1 MNNNPFD
8 TKHGGLPCAE
18 DRQSGGTG
26 KDYPFLRSPAVRLIR
41 LTCGFASPP
50 RDGFALIGKGS
61 PRPMWLRQDIPGS
74 PDSPQGFPGTIIEG
88 LALHAI
94 VQITQMTEKQLFDKQ
109 SE

>member
-1 MNNNPFD
+1 MNSKSPN
-8 TKHGGLPCAE
+8 TKHGDLPCAE

-26 KDYPFLRSPAVRLIR
+26 KDYPFFGSPAVRIGL
-41 LTCGFASPP
+41 LTRGFASPP

-109 SE
+109 NE